1 MKQAVVQIPAYNE
14 ADKLPNTAREILDQR
29 VPDNYGVDLQA
40 WVTRSEN
47 EKGCCDTMMAAESV
61 PEMEVFEAP
70 VGKLSARNAAHSH
83 AVTRGYDV
91 IVSWDADAPPEHDGV
106 LAALL
111 SAFDDPDVVAANS
124 IPTALNR
131 HRSLLGIGID
141 LFGAFEEVAFPH
153 INGQAHAFTADAWE
167 AVGPFD
173 DSIDQT
179 EMVKVRGEEEF
190 GFGRKLRQ
198 YGKVV
203 QPPSAK
209 VYDDPRRIH
218 CRFPIGERPPYCD
231 TLGIADNYGDDDE

>member
-1 MKQAVVQIPAYNE
+1 MQAVVQVPAYNE
-14 ADKLPNTAREILDQR
+14 ADRLPNTAREILSQES
-29 VPDNYGVDLQA
+29 PDGYSVDLQA
-40 WVTRSEN
+40 WVTYSANEN
-47 EKGCCDTMMAAESV
+47 GCCDTMAAAESV
-61 PEMEVFEAP
+61 PGMDVFEAP

-83 AVTRGYDV
+83 AANRGYDV

-106 LAALL
+106 LSALL
-111 SAFDDPDVVAANS
+111 TPFDDPDVVATNS
-124 IPTALNR
+124 IPTALSR
-131 HRSLLGIGID
+131 HRTLLGMGID

-173 DSIDQT
+173 DTIDQT

-203 QPPSAK
+203 QPPDAK

-231 TLGIADNYGDDDE
+231 TLGISDNYEVDNE

>member
-1 MKQAVVQIPAYNE
+1 MKRAVVQIPAYNE
-14 ADKLPNTAREILDQR
+14 ADKLPNTAREILAQR

-111 SAFDDPDVVAANS
+111 SAVDEPGVVAANS
-124 IPTALNR
+124 VPTSLSR
-131 HRSLLGIGID
+131 HRSLLGAAVD
-141 LFGAFEEVAFPH
+141 AVAAVEETVFPH
-153 INGQAHAFTADAWE
+153 INGQAHAITTEAWE

-179 EMVKVRGEEEF
+179 SMSTVRGEEEF
-190 GFGRKLRQ
+190 LLGRKLRRM
-198 YGKVV
+198 GEVT
-203 QPPSAK
+203 QPPAAK
-209 VYDDPRRIH
+209 VYNDPRRVY
-218 CRFPIGERPPYCD
+218 CQVPIGETPPYCGD
-231 TLGIADNYGDDDE
+231 LGIADNYGGDDE